1 MVNQILNDLSG
12 GKTLSREQARTVM
25 SEIMDGQWTPAQIA
39 GLLMALKMKGETVE
53 EITGFVQAMREKATS
68 IRAPQDAVDTCGTGG
83 DGTHSFNISTAAAI
97 VAAAAGVKIA
107 KHGNRS
113 VSSKCG
119 SADVLQQLGVKIDL
133 QPQQAEACLAE
144 TGIVFLFA
152 PIYHASMKHA
162 VTPRR
167 EMGIKT
173 VFNILGPMS
182 NPANTKRQ
190 VVGAYNLSVAQKI
203 VEVLRESGSEHVL
216 VVHSDDGMDE
226 ISLSAPTTVFELKDG
241 EVDSYKVSP
250 QDFGLKT
257 QPKESVVGGDS
268 ETNALMLRRIFS
280 GVKSAHT
287 DVTVLNAA
295 AAIYVA
301 GRTSSLREGVEVAR
315 EVIASGQAAQKLQ
328 EFVAASNKLNGNG

>member
-12 GKTLSREQARTVM
+12 GKALNREQARTVM
-25 SEIMDGQWTPAQIA
+25 SEIMDGKWTPAQIA

-53 EITGFVQAMREKATS
+53 EITGFVQAMREKAAS
-68 IRAPQDAVDTCGTGG
+68 IRAPEDAVDTCGTGG
-83 DGTHSFNISTAAAI
+83 DGAHSFNISTAAAI

-119 SADVLQQLGVKIDL
+119 SADVLQELGVKIDL
-133 QPQQAEACLAE
+133 QPEQAETCLQE

-190 VVGAYNLSVAQKI
+190 VVGAYDLSVAEKI
-203 VEVLRESGSEHVL
+203 VQVLRESGSEHVL
-216 VVHSDDGMDE
+216 VVHSDDSMDE
-226 ISLSAPTTVFELKDG
+226 ISLSGPTTIFELKNDQ
-241 EVDSYKVSP
+241 VNSYKISP
-250 QDFGLKT
+250 EDFGLNT

-280 GVKSAHT
+280 GVKSPHT

-301 GRTSSLREGVEVAR
+301 GKASTLQEGIKIAS
-315 EVIASGQAAQKLQ
+315 EVIASGKAAQKLH
-328 EFVAASNKLNGNG
+328 EFVAVSNQFNGS